1 MSDSA
6 TAVADPRPN
15 VQHSEELALAQA
27 CARREPAAIARFE
40 ASYFTDL
47 EAVCRRFPALPLTLD
62 DVKQRMRE
70 KLFLS
75 NPPAVGSY
83 AGQGDLGGWVRAATL
98 NLLLNVTTREARE
111 APTERQFFEAVV
123 DAAPSAEAQFLKQS
137 CRQEFE
143 HAFAAAMTQLTA
155 RERSLLRYAYADG
168 LGVDEIA
175 PVFAVHR
182 ATAARWVARAR
193 VRLVTLTRVEL
204 MTRLGVDE
212 RDAESIVRVA
222 LSRIGTT
229 LLRRLG

>member
-6 TAVADPRPN
+6 TAVPAPRPN
-15 VQHSEELALAQA
+15 SPHSEELALAEA
-27 CARREPAAIARFE
+27 CARHDPAAIARFE
-40 ASYFTDL
+40 ASYFAEL
-47 EAVCRRFPALPLTLD
+47 ETVCRRFPALPLTLD

-75 NPPAVGSY
+75 DPPAVGSY

-98 NLLLNVTTREARE
+98 NLLLNVTARETREE
-111 APTERQFFEAVV
+111 PTERQFFEAVV

-137 CRQEFE
+137 CRNEFE
-143 HAFAAAMTQLTA
+143 HAFVAAMAQLTA

-193 VRLVTLTRVEL
+193 VRLVTLTRAEL

-212 RDAESIVRVA
+212 QDAESIVRVA